1 MTERRAALI
10 GLALLVLAA
19 LGDTLYAPGSR
30 VLGIAGGDMSQ
41 QFLPWR
47 AFGFGELAKGNLA
60 LWNPHIFAGAP
71 YFGGMQS
78 ALLYPVNWLFMVLPL
93 PLAVN
98 WSIAVNLW
106 LLGTFTFFWAS
117 RRGLHPFA
125 AFVSG
130 ALAMFCAPTF
140 LRVFAGHLT
149 NLSTMAW
156 VPLEFLA
163 IEEWLARRSRTWCLL
178 GMLAVAMQI
187 FGGHPQYVY
196 YAAITVGIYGS
207 MRLVESARKS
217 LADLFGVVAVLAGG
231 ALLASVQLLAGI
243 QATEETVRA
252 LPLSSAFAAS
262 FSFPPENLLTLLAP
276 DFFGDLIRHTY
287 WGRWYPW
294 EANAFVGVV
303 GLALAAYGMS
313 VVHVAGRRALLVT
326 LAATLVLALGDYTP
340 LFAFLYRWVPMFDRF
355 RGTGKFMFP
364 VALVLVLFAG
374 YGLDRI
380 LRDRAVARRA
390 LLVGGAGVIALLV
403 GATAVLLADWTPVMK
418 ATQATGQ
425 TALAPAG
432 YDRPALVAAS
442 QSFAALGLFIAGLTL
457 AAGVLLAIWVR
468 REPRAALVL
477 GALAIAEV
485 FVFARLHRPTL
496 DSAVAAVPRLRSY
509 LAAHPGDYRILNL
522 EAPNEAM
529 TMRASDAW
537 GYDPGV
543 TRRYAELIAWTEG
556 EDPKAATQYVKFRRF
571 SPLLTMVRVKYVVV
585 REGGTTQIVPGASP
599 PLGHLELLGAY
610 QVHVHRN
617 GILSAMGEASFDPRK
632 EVILEQPPDPA
643 PVAGPSQGLARI
655 VREGTDF
662 MDIEADLTNPS
673 ILLVTDAW
681 ADGWRAVPLEGS
693 SQSRYKL
700 VPADYALRGVALGR
714 GHHHLRI
721 EYAPPLFYLGALVS
735 ALAWPVWLAALLLAR
750 RKEGAPVVESRGGFA
765 SIAASKP
772 GARTLARHFASFLY
786 HPAMAR
792 VLFADKISTSI
803 ARRGPASRPR

>member
-1 MTERRAALI
+1 MTARTAALV
-10 GLALLVLAA
+10 GLALLILAA
-19 LGDTLYAPGSR
+19 LGDSLYAPGTK
-30 VLGIAGGDMSQ
+30 VLGIAGGDMGQ

-47 AFGFGELAKGNLA
+47 EFGFGELAKGNLA

-98 WSIAVNLW
+98 WSIAINLW
-106 LLGTFTFFWAS
+106 LLGAFTFLWAS

-130 ALAMFCAPTF
+130 ALVVFCAPTF

-156 VPLEFLA
+156 VPLEFVA
-163 IEEWLARRSRTWCLL
+163 VDEWLARRSRTWCLL

-196 YAAITVGIYGS
+196 FAAIAVGIYAS
-207 MRLVESARKS
+207 TRLVESSRGR
-217 LADLFGVVAVLAGG
+217 LAALTGVVGILAGG
-231 ALLASVQLLAGI
+231 ALLASVQLLAGM
-243 QATEETVRA
+243 QATEETVRG
-252 LPLSSAFAAS
+252 LPLSAAFAAS

-276 DFFGDLIRHTY
+276 DFFGDLMGHTY

-294 EANAFVGVV
+294 EASAFVGVV

-313 VVHVAGRRALLVT
+313 VAHVAGKRALLVT
-326 LAATLVLALGDYTP
+326 LAAALILALGDYTP
-340 LFAFLYRWVPMFDRF
+340 LFALLYRWVPLFDRF

-364 VALVLVLFAG
+364 AALILVLFAG

-380 LRDRAVARRA
+380 LRERVVARRA
-390 LLVGGAGVIALLV
+390 LLAGGAAVAALLI
-403 GATAVLLADWTPVMK
+403 GATAVLLADWTPVMR
-418 ATQATGQ
+418 AIQATGQ
-425 TALAPAG
+425 TALAAAG
-432 YDRPALVAAS
+432 YERPALVAAS
-442 QSFAALGLFIAGLTL
+442 QSFAALGLFIASLTL
-457 AAGVLLAIWVR
+457 AAGVLLAFWVR
-468 REPRAALVL
+468 REARAALVL
-477 GALAIAEV
+477 GALAVAEV
-485 FVFARLHRPTL
+485 FVFARLHRPTF
-496 DSAVAAVPRLRSY
+496 DSAQVAVPELRGY

-522 EAPNEAM
+522 EAPNDAM
-529 TMRASDAW
+529 SLRAFDAW

-556 EDPKAATQYVKFRRF
+556 EDPKAATQYVTFHRF

-585 REGGTTQIVPGASP
+585 REGGMTQIVPGAAL
-599 PLGHLELLGAY
+599 PLGRLELVSTY
-610 QVHVHRN
+610 QVRVHRK
-617 GILSAMGEASFDPRK
+617 GILSAMGEESFDPQK
-632 EVILEQPPDPA
+632 EVILEQQPDPA
-643 PVAGPSQGLARI
+643 PVAGQTQGRARI

-662 MDIEADLTNPS
+662 MDIEADLANPA
-673 ILLVTDAW
+673 ILLITDAW

-693 SQSRYKL
+693 GQLHYKL

-721 EYAPPLFYLGALVS
+721 EYAPPLFYFGALLS
-735 ALAWPVWLAALLLAR
+735 ALAWPAWIGALLLAR
-750 RKEGAPVVESRGGFA
+750 RKEGDARG
-765 SIAASKP
+765 
-772 GARTLARHFASFLY
+772 
-786 HPAMAR
+786 
-792 VLFADKISTSI
+792 
-803 ARRGPASRPR
+803 

>member
-1 MTERRAALI
+1 LTARTAALV

-19 LGDTLYAPGSR
+19 LGDTLYAPGTR
-30 VLGIAGGDMSQ
+30 VLGIAGGDMGQ

-47 AFGFGELAKGNLA
+47 DFGFGELAKGNLA
-60 LWNPHIFAGAP
+60 LWNPYIFAGAP

-78 ALLYPVNWLFMVLPL
+78 ALLYPVNWLFVGLTL
-93 PLAVN
+93 PLAAN
-98 WSIAVNLW
+98 WSIAINLW
-106 LLGTFTFFWAS
+106 LLGACTFLWAS

-130 ALAMFCAPTF
+130 ALAMLCAPTF

-163 IEEWLARRSRTWCLL
+163 VDEWLARRSRTWCLI
-178 GMLAVAMQI
+178 GMFAVAMQI

-196 YAAITVGIYGS
+196 FAAIAVGIYAS
-207 MRLVESARKS
+207 MRVPEVVRGR
-217 LADLFGVVAVLAGG
+217 LAALSGIVGILAGG

-243 QATEETVRA
+243 QATEETVRG
-252 LPLSSAFAAS
+252 LPLPAAFAAS

-276 DFFGDLIRHTY
+276 DFFGDFTGHTY

-294 EANAFVGVV
+294 EASAFVGVG

-313 VVHVAGRRALLVT
+313 VARVAGKRALVVT
-326 LAATLVLALGDYTP
+326 LVAALVLALGDYTP
-340 LFAFLYRWVPMFDRF
+340 LFAFLYRWVPLFDRF

-364 VALVLVLFAG
+364 VALILVLFAG

-390 LLVGGAGVIALLV
+390 LLAGGAGVVALLI
-403 GATAVLLADWTPVMK
+403 GATAVLLSDWTPVMK
-418 ATQATGQ
+418 AMQASGQ
-425 TALAPAG
+425 TALAAAG
-432 YDRPALVAAS
+432 YERPSLIAAS
-442 QSFAALGLFIAGLTL
+442 RSFAALGLFIAGLTL

-468 REPRAALVL
+468 REPRVALVL

-485 FVFARLHRPTL
+485 FVFARLHRPTF
-496 DSAVAAVPRLRSY
+496 DSARVAVPELRDY

-522 EAPNEAM
+522 EAPNDAM
-529 TMRASDAW
+529 SMHAFDAW

-556 EDPKAATQYVKFRRF
+556 EDPKSATQYVKFRRF

-585 REGGTTQIVPGASP
+585 REGGTTQIVPGATP
-599 PLGHLELLGAY
+599 PLGHLELLSTY
-610 QVHVHRN
+610 QVHAHRAN
-617 GILSAMGEASFDPRK
+617 ILGAMGEASFDPRK
-632 EVILEQPPDPA
+632 EVILEQPPDPE
-643 PVAGPSQGLARI
+643 PVAGQAQGRASI

-662 MDIEADLTNPS
+662 IDIEADLPNPA

-721 EYAPPLFYLGALVS
+721 EYAPLLFYVGVLLSVLAWPAWIGALV
-735 ALAWPVWLAALLLAR
+735 LAR
-750 RKEGAPVVESRGGFA
+750 RKEGNARG
-765 SIAASKP
+765 
-772 GARTLARHFASFLY
+772 
-786 HPAMAR
+786 
-792 VLFADKISTSI
+792 
-803 ARRGPASRPR
+803 

>member
-1 MTERRAALI
+1 LKARKAALL

-19 LGDTLYAPGSR
+19 LGDSLYAPGTR
-30 VLGIAGGDMSQ
+30 VLGIAGGDMGQ

-47 AFGFGELAKGNLA
+47 DFGFGELAKGNLA
-60 LWNPHIFAGAP
+60 LWNPYIFAGAP

-106 LLGTFTFFWAS
+106 LLGAFTFVWAS
-117 RRGLHPFA
+117 RRGVHPFA

-163 IEEWLARRSRTWCLL
+163 VDEWLARRSRTWCLL
-178 GMLAVAMQI
+178 GMLSVAMQI

-196 YAAITVGIYGS
+196 FAAIAVGIYAL
-207 MRLVESARKS
+207 MRLAETPRGR
-217 LADLFGVVAVLAGG
+217 LAALTGVVGILTGG

-262 FSFPPENLLTLLAP
+262 FSFPPENLLTLLVP
-276 DFFGDLIRHTY
+276 DFFGDLMGHTY

-294 EANAFVGVV
+294 EASAFVGIL

-313 VVHVAGRRALLVT
+313 ATRVAGKRALLVT

-340 LFAFLYRWVPMFDRF
+340 LFAFLYRWIPLFDRF
-355 RGTGKFMFP
+355 RGTGKFMVP
-364 VALVLVLFAG
+364 AALILVLFAG

-380 LRDRAVARRA
+380 LRDGVVARRA
-390 LLVGGAGVIALLV
+390 LLVGGAIVVVLFLGAIAVML
-403 GATAVLLADWTPVMK
+403 GDWTRVMK
-418 ATQATGQ
+418 AMQATGQ
-425 TALAPAG
+425 TALSAER
-432 YDRPALVAAS
+432 YDRPGLVGAS
-442 QSFAALGLFIAGLTL
+442 QSFAALGLFVAGLTL
-457 AAGVLLAIWVR
+457 AAGVLLAFRVR

-485 FVFARLHRPTL
+485 FVFARLHRPTF
-496 DSAVAAVPRLRSY
+496 DSAQVAVPELRGY
-509 LAAHPGDYRILNL
+509 LAAHPGDYRILSL
-522 EAPNEAM
+522 EAPNDAM
-529 TMRASDAW
+529 SMHAFDAW

-585 REGGTTQIVPGASP
+585 REDGTTQIVPGATP
-599 PLGHLELLGAY
+599 PLGHLELLGTY
-610 QVHVHRN
+610 QVHVHRK

-632 EVILEQPPDPA
+632 EVILEQPPDPV
-643 PVAGPSQGLARI
+643 PVAGQTQGRATV

-662 MDIEADLTNPS
+662 MDIEADLQNPA

-693 SQSRYKL
+693 SQSHYRL
-700 VPADYALRGVALGR
+700 VRADYALRGVALGR

-721 EYAPPLFYLGALVS
+721 EYAPPLFYLGVLLS
-735 ALAWPVWLAALLLAR
+735 LLAWPAWIAALLLAR
-750 RKEGAPVVESRGGFA
+750 RREGEPS
-765 SIAASKP
+765 
-772 GARTLARHFASFLY
+772 
-786 HPAMAR
+786 
-792 VLFADKISTSI
+792 
-803 ARRGPASRPR
+803 

>member
-1 MTERRAALI
+1 MTARTAALV

-19 LGDTLYAPGSR
+19 LGDTLYAPGTR
-30 VLGIAGGDMSQ
+30 VLGIAGGDMGQ

-47 AFGFGELAKGNLA
+47 DFGFGELVKGNLA

-98 WSIAVNLW
+98 WSIAINLW
-106 LLGTFTFFWAS
+106 LLGAFTFLWAS
-117 RRGLHPFA
+117 RRGMHPFA
-125 AFVSG
+125 AFVAG

-156 VPLEFLA
+156 VPLELLA
-163 IEEWLARRSRTWCLL
+163 VDEWLARRSRTWCLI
-178 GMLAVAMQI
+178 GMFAVAMQI

-196 YAAITVGIYGS
+196 YASIAVGIYAL
-207 MRLVESARKS
+207 MRLAESGRRR
-217 LADLFGVVAVLAGG
+217 LADLLGIIGVLASG

-243 QATEETVRA
+243 QATEETVRG
-252 LPLSSAFAAS
+252 LPLPAAFAAS

-276 DFFGDLIRHTY
+276 DFFGDLMGHTY

-294 EANAFVGVV
+294 EASAFVGVG

-313 VVHVAGRRALLVT
+313 VAHVAGKRALLVT
-326 LAATLVLALGDYTP
+326 LVATLVLALGDYTP
-340 LFAFLYRWVPMFDRF
+340 LFAFLYRWAPLFDRF
-355 RGTGKFMFP
+355 RGTGKFVVP
-364 VALVLVLFAG
+364 AALVLVLFAG
-374 YGLDRI
+374 YGLDWI

-390 LLVGGAGVIALLV
+390 LLAGGVAVVALFV
-403 GATAVLLADWTPVMK
+403 AATTVLLADWTPVMK
-418 ATQATGQ
+418 AMQATGQ
-425 TALAPAG
+425 TALAASG
-432 YDRPALVAAS
+432 YERPALVAAS
-442 QSFAALGLFIAGLTL
+442 RSFAALGLFIAAFTL
-457 AAGVLLAIWVR
+457 AAGVLLALWVR
-468 REPRAALVL
+468 CEPRAALVL

-485 FVFARLHRPTL
+485 FVFARLHRPTF
-496 DSAVAAVPRLRSY
+496 DSARVAVPELRDY

-522 EAPNEAM
+522 EAPNDAM
-529 TMRASDAW
+529 SMRAFDAW

-556 EDPKAATQYVKFRRF
+556 EDPKSATQYVKFRRF

-585 REGGTTQIVPGASP
+585 REGGTTQIVPGATP
-599 PLGHLELLGAY
+599 PLGHLELVGAY
-610 QVHVHRN
+610 QVHVHRAK
-617 GILSAMGEASFDPRK
+617 ILGAMGEESFDPRK
-632 EVILEQPPDPA
+632 EVILEQPPDPE
-643 PVAGPSQGLARI
+643 PVAGQAQGRASI

-662 MDIEADLTNPS
+662 MDIEADLPNPA

-693 SQSRYKL
+693 SQSHYKL
-700 VPADYALRGVALGR
+700 VPADYALRGIALGR

-721 EYAPPLFYLGALVS
+721 EYAPPLFYLGALLS
-735 ALAWPVWLAALLLAR
+735 LLAWPAWIAALVLAR
-750 RKEGAPVVESRGGFA
+750 RKER
-765 SIAASKP
+765 
-772 GARTLARHFASFLY
+772 GAR
-786 HPAMAR
+786 
-792 VLFADKISTSI
+792 
-803 ARRGPASRPR
+803 G